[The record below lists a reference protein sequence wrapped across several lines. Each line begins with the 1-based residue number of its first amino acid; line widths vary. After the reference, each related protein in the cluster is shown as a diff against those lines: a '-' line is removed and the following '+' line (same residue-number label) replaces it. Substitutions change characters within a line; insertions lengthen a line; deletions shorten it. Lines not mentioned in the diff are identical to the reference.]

1 MIEIYVGVDPSI
13 NSSGIACLAYED
25 GVKLSEKFY
34 IIKSEKLTKKE
45 TLAEEKNASIFEYY
59 VYNRLQPK
67 DKENNHEVEYYKTL
81 SAIEVMESILLC
93 IKKFISQ
100 VTYPHGIYELYICQ
114 EGISYGSVTRT
125 KSVFDLAG
133 LNYLL
138 RNMIIKYLRPS
149 YFIIATPSEIK
160 KITSGNGN
168 CKKEI
173 MSNLFKSIYTTLD
186 LPKIDDVADAYWMQ
200 NYIKILKDNNQI

>member
-1 MIEIYVGVDPSI
+1 MIEIYIGVDPSI
-13 NSSGIACLAYED
+13 NSSGIACIAYED
-25 GVKLSEKFY
+25 GIKIDEKFY

-45 TLAEEKNASIFEYY
+45 SLAEEENLKIFEYI
-59 VYNRLQPK
+59 VYDRKQAK

-81 SAIEVMESILLC
+81 SAIQVMDSILDC
-93 IKKFISQ
+93 IKRFISK
-100 VTYPHGIYELYICQ
+100 VTYPNKIYELYICQ
-114 EGISYGSVTRT
+114 EGISYGSVKRT

-138 RNMIIKYLRPS
+138 RNMIINSVSPT

-168 CKKEI
+168 CKKEV
-173 MSNLFKSIYTTLD
+173 MVSLFKSIYPNLN
-186 LPKIDDVADAYWMQ
+186 LPKVDDIADAYWMQ
-200 NYIKILKDNNQI
+200 NYIKILKDNQDI